1 MQRQLPKDSEELWDR
16 VEELWSY
23 RSEKPLFWEDLVKS
37 FKYQLQ
43 EIAIEEGS
51 KPSP

>member
-1 MQRQLPKDSEELWDR
+1 MQRQHPKDSKELWDR

-51 KPSP
+51 HSAP